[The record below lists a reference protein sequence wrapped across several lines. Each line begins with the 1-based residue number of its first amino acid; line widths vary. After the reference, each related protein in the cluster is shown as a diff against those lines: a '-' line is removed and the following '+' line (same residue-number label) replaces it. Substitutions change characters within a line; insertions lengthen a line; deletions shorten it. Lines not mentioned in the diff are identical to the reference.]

1 MPNIPAAMNLSSNVI
16 AIPSRLFSEPPEGRR
31 SVTQIIDWAVP
42 IARGLTA
49 VHSNLQDNSTLKFSQ
64 ICGIIVDNSDCGSDL
79 DFIFPDTDVT
89 ISIPA
94 YTPYTVLQ
102 VLTNQVM
109 FYTVAAGVIPGD
121 ITRFSILNYA
131 PAPVAVPISIQQL
144 SANFGSIPITGADAT
159 QIVAAGI
166 NGSLRGLSISAVW
179 NSAAVQFNNLFTLT
193 DGAGSDLWQGNI
205 AGPTP
210 SSANYLMVDLSNL
223 SVRFLDGLQLRQ
235 QGGSVVGGTLD
246 VNLYYRVP

>member
-94 YTPYTVLQ
+94 YAPYTVLQ

-109 FYTVAAGVIPGD
+109 FYTVAADVIPGD

-131 PAPVAVPISIQQL
+131 PAPVAVPVSIQQL
-144 SANFGSIPITGADAT
+144 NASLGSLPIDGASNT
-159 QIVAAGI
+159 QIIPAGVS
-166 NGSLRGLSISAVW
+166 GSLRAINISAVW
-179 NSAAVQFNNLFTLT
+179 NNAAAQFNNLISLT
-193 DGAGSDLWQGNI
+193 DGAGKDLWFGNI

-210 SSANYLMVDLSNL
+210 SADNYQMADLSGL
-223 SVRFLDGLQLRQ
+223 SVRFRNGLQLRQ
-235 QGGSVVGGTLD
+235 TGGFTVGGTLD
-246 VNLYYRVP
+246 GNLYYRVP